1 MSNIRLL
8 SVVGLCGVSV
18 SVGAFIGTKYEKLLK
33 TIGTDKSNLKLVESK
48 YYLPAVFAS
57 SHPTTT
63 STNSS
68 TAIIPQSQPVNR
80 VSEIMKFG
88 YPSLDN
94 VRSYDNFI
102 ISYDRRTRNPYWVFE
117 HIRPEHVTK
126 NDNTHR
132 SKSNF
137 VSDNSIHLFFRA
149 TNGDFKN
156 SGYDRGHLAAAANH
170 RHSQKAMDQT
180 FILSNISPQ
189 VLYKGIYR
197 GLGH

>member
-18 SVGAFIGTKYEKLLK
+18 SVGAFIGTKYEKLLQ

-88 YPSLDN
+88 CPSLDN

-102 ISYDRRTRNPYWVFE
+102 ISYNVRQEN
-117 HIRPEHVTK
+117 
-126 NDNTHR
+126 
-132 SKSNF
+132 
-137 VSDNSIHLFFRA
+137 
-149 TNGDFKN
+149 
-156 SGYDRGHLAAAANH
+156 
-170 RHSQKAMDQT
+170 
-180 FILSNISPQ
+180 
-189 VLYKGIYR
+189 
-197 GLGH
+197 

>member
-18 SVGAFIGTKYEKLLK
+18 SVGAFIGTKYEKLLQ

-102 ISYDRRTRNPYWVFE
+102 ISYNVRQEN
-117 HIRPEHVTK
+117 
-126 NDNTHR
+126 
-132 SKSNF
+132 
-137 VSDNSIHLFFRA
+137 
-149 TNGDFKN
+149 
-156 SGYDRGHLAAAANH
+156 
-170 RHSQKAMDQT
+170 
-180 FILSNISPQ
+180 
-189 VLYKGIYR
+189 
-197 GLGH
+197 